1 MPEQLP
7 VIPQNITVHLGAP
20 GTNARNVTVPF
31 TEYIKNSASNEIY
44 PTWPENALRANIYA
58 IISYALNRLYTG
70 YYRNQ
75 GYDYDITNNTAY
87 DQAYSENGEIFEN
100 ISKIV
105 DEIFNSYI
113 VRQGSVQPLAAKFC
127 NGTTSRC
134 NGLSQWGSV
143 DLANAGYSPID
154 ILKNYYGDD
163 IYIVQNAP
171 VAQVEE
177 SYPGI
182 ELKLGDAGNAVK
194 TVQTE
199 LNRIS
204 DNYPAIPK
212 ISNENGV
219 FGQDTQ
225 NAVRA
230 FQEIFSLDPTG
241 RVDKPTW
248 YKIRRY
254 YIGVKALP
262 ELNAEPLTPEEV
274 RVPFIERLGPGSQGF
289 EVSSLQ
295 YYLNAVAYFNPSLS
309 FIPINGVYDAQTE
322 KAVRDFQEFYG
333 LAPTGET
340 DVATWELLNRI
351 YIDSIASL
359 PEGYSG
365 NNAKAYPGYFLT
377 EGMSGTQI
385 SDLQTYLSLIGR
397 TFPEIPEVPV
407 TGYYGELTRRAVET
421 FQKLFGI
428 NVTGSVGPLTW
439 YTIANE
445 YNALV

>member
-1 MPEQLP
+1 MPQQLP

-20 GTNARNVTVPF
+20 NSNARNVTVPF

-58 IISYALNRLYTG
+58 IISYALNRVYTG

-87 DQAYSENGEIFEN
+87 DQAYYENSEVFEN
-100 ISKIV
+100 ISRIV

-113 VRQGSVQPLAAKFC
+113 VREGSVQPLAAKFC

-134 NGLSQWGSV
+134 DGLSQWGSV
-143 DLANAGYSPID
+143 DLANAGLSPID
-154 ILKNYYGDD
+154 ILKSYYGED

-182 ELKLGDAGNAVK
+182 ELKIGDAGNAVK

-212 ISNENGV
+212 IKNTDGI

-225 NAVRA
+225 EAVRT
-230 FQEIFSLDPTG
+230 FQQVFDLSPTG
-241 RVDKPTW
+241 TVDESTW

-274 RVPFIERLGPGSQGF
+274 RVPFTERLAIGSQGF

-295 YYLNAVAYFNPSLS
+295 YYLNAVAYFNPALSL
-309 FIPINGVYDAQTE
+309 IPINGVYDLATE
-322 KAVRDFQEFYG
+322 NAVRSFQEFYG
-333 LAPTGET
+333 LDPTGEAG
-340 DVATWELLNRI
+340 VATWELLNSI
-351 YIDSIASL
+351 YIASIASL

-365 NNAKAYPGYFLT
+365 NQAKAYPGYFLT
-377 EGMSGTQI
+377 EGMSGTEV

-397 TFPEIPEVPV
+397 TFPEISEVPV
-407 TGYYGELTRRAVET
+407 TGYYGDLTRRAVET
-421 FQKLFGI
+421 FQNLFGI
-428 NVTGSVGPLTW
+428 NATGSVGPLTW

-445 YNALV
+445 YNALI